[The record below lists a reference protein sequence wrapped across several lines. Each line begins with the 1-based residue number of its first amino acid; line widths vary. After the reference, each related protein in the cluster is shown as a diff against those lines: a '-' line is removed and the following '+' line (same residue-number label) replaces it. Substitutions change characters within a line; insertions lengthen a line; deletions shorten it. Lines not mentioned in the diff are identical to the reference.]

1 MRTRML
7 VDIGM
12 TVLLMLLMASELIGR
27 AAHEWIGMAMFVLF
41 IIHHIFNRKW
51 MNNLFH
57 GKYTAYRLLQ
67 TMSAVFVFAAMPG
80 SMISAPL
87 ISREVLSVL
96 PISEG
101 QNFGRTL
108 HMLSAY
114 WGFLFLSFHLR
125 VHWNMIV
132 VMAGRLFKKKS
143 VMRTVLVRMIVV
155 LVAAYGIY
163 ALFYR
168 TIRDYLFLQTQFVF
182 FDYEESIVFFF
193 LDYLAI
199 MELFAFIGHYTG
211 KAVRKLKG

>member
-1 MRTRML
+1 
-7 VDIGM
+7 
-12 TVLLMLLMASELIGR
+12 
-27 AAHEWIGMAMFVLF
+27 
-41 IIHHIFNRKW
+41 
-51 MNNLFH
+51 
-57 GKYTAYRLLQ
+57 
-67 TMSAVFVFAAMPG
+67 
-80 SMISAPL
+80 
-87 ISREVLSVL
+87 
-96 PISEG
+96 
-101 QNFGRTL
+101 
-108 HMLSAY
+108 
-114 WGFLFLSFHLR
+114 
-125 VHWNMIV
+125 MIV